1 MNIAVIS
8 CSLHPLSRSYVM
20 ARHIIG
26 EIESLGSTV
35 QLHDLRHYN
44 IELRDVNSGRK
55 NNQIQ
60 EFVGDIQTASAVIL
74 AVPIYSFYANAAAK
88 NLIELTGGAWNE
100 KVVGFICAAG
110 GRSSYMPIV

>member
-1 MNIAVIS
+1 
-8 CSLHPLSRSYVM
+8 M

-26 EIESLGSTV
+26 EIEPLGSMV
-35 QLHDLRHYN
+35 QSHDLCHYN
-44 IELRDVNSGRK
+44 IELRDVNFGRQ
-55 NNQIQ
+55 NNQVQ
-60 EFVGDIQTASAVIL
+60 ELVWDIQTASAVIL
-74 AVPIYSFYANAAAK
+74 AVPIYNFYANAAAK